1 MSQAKVDARKEYK
14 KNREKF
20 ERIERRKAWIRRGIA
35 LLIVAFFVAWG
46 GYSAYVAHEDKK
58 PHKEATV
65 NYQPVSDYLDGLE
78 AHEHDHAEE
87 TTDQAQE

>member
-14 KNREKF
+14 KNREK
-20 ERIERRKAWIRRGIA
+20 IERHEKHMSWLRRGIA
-35 LLIVAFFVAWG
+35 LLIVAFFVAWA
-46 GYSAYVAHEDKK
+46 GYSAYVAHQDKL

-65 NYQPVSDYLDGLE
+65 NYKAVTDYMSGLE

-87 TTDQAQE
+87 